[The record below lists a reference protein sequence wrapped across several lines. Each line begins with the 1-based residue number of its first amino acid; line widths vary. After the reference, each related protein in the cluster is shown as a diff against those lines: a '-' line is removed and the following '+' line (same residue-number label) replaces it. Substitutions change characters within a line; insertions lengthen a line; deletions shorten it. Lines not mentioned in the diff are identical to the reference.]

1 MELCQ
6 EKLGELNMIKFD
18 VWKDGKNKCVT
29 MSYDDG
35 VIYDKKLIEIFD
47 KYGFKGTFHIN
58 SGLAGEP
65 RIPMPEIS
73 GVYKNHEVA
82 VHGVKHESLTKLP
95 PQNVIWDIFEDRKAL
110 EALTR
115 KPVMGMSYAN
125 GYASEEICSYL
136 KACGI
141 LYSRTVKS
149 TKRFDLPENFLL
161 WHPTC
166 HHNEAPELCDPFLQ
180 NTYNKGL
187 IFYIWGHSHE
197 FNREGNWDLIEGVC
211 RKLGGRD
218 DIWYASNIEI
228 YDYVTAQ
235 RSLRIS
241 ADNKIIENPSAL
253 DVWVRNDED
262 IVKIPGGETVCF

>member
-1 MELCQ
+1 
-6 EKLGELNMIKFD
+6 MITFD

-29 MSYDDG
+29 MSYDDRA
-35 VIYDKKLIEIFD
+35 VYDRKLIEIFD
-47 KYGFKGTFHIN
+47 RYGIKATFHIN
-58 SGLAGEP
+58 SGLSDEG
-65 RIPMPEIS
+65 RIPMSEIA
-73 GVYKNHEVA
+73 GFYKNHEIA
-82 VHGVKHESLTKLP
+82 AHGVRHETLTNLP
-95 PQNVIWDIFEDRKAL
+95 PQNIISEIFEDRKNI
-110 EALTR
+110 EAFAG
-115 KPVMGMSYAN
+115 KPVVGLSYAN
-125 GYASEEICSYL
+125 GYANEELCPYL
-136 KACGI
+136 KTCGI
-141 LYSRTVKS
+141 LYARTVKS

-166 HHNEAPELCDPFLQ
+166 HHNEAPELCDSFLQ

-228 YDYVTAQ
+228 YDYATAQ

-262 IVKIPGGETVCF
+262 IVKIPGGKIIYL